1 MAEEPVPIDRATIAA
16 EAARLEAAGADWK
29 IKHVMAVLGVA
40 RSTAY
45 DTPWLMR
52 ISRRVGKNG
61 RRWTPSEVR
70 TAQLLASSG
79 DQKTFQRTG
88 S

>member
-1 MAEEPVPIDRATIAA
+1 MADATIDRAAIAE

-29 IKHVMAVLGVA
+29 VKHVTAVLGCA
-40 RSTAY
+40 RSTVY

-61 RRWTPSEVR
+61 RRWNPKEVR
-70 TAQLLASSG
+70 NAQAIASGHVTLS
-79 DQKTFQRTG
+79 RTG